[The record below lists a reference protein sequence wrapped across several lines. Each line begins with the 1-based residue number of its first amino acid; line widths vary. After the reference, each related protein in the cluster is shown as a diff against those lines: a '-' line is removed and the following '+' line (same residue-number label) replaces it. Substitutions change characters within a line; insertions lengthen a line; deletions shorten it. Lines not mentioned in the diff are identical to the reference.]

1 MLRRIAAVFCAV
13 SLFSALPAQATAAQ
27 QSSDLLASVTGS
39 KEGARNSGSAQKM
52 SDAQSGVAAGSV
64 KDAQHS
70 SETGSTKEG
79 STEKG
84 SADFDLFQGK
94 QPSQVMR
101 SIMMVLG
108 VALAALTFFGVFGA
122 QIANLFG
129 IRL

>member
-1 MLRRIAAVFCAV
+1 MLHRITAVLCAV
-13 SLFSALPAQATAAQ
+13 SLMSVLPAQAMATQ
-27 QSSDLLASVTGS
+27 QSSYLLASATGS
-39 KEGARNSGSAQKM
+39 NKQVTLSGSVQEM
-52 SDAQSGVAAGSV
+52 SDAQSAVDAGSM
-64 KDAQHS
+64 KESRHS
-70 SETGSTKEG
+70 SESGATEAGSA
-79 STEKG
+79 EKG

-101 SIMMVLG
+101 TIMMVLG

>member
-1 MLRRIAAVFCAV
+1 MLRRIAAVLCAV
-13 SLFSALPAQATAAQ
+13 SLLSTLPAHATAAQ
-27 QSSDLLASVTGS
+27 QSSDPLTEVIGS
-39 KEGARNSGSAQKM
+39 MTDS
-52 SDAQSGVAAGSV
+52 
-64 KDAQHS
+64 QHS
-70 SETGSTKEG
+70 LETGSTKAG
-79 STEKG
+79 SVEKG

-108 VALAALTFFGVFGA
+108 IALAALTFFGIFGA